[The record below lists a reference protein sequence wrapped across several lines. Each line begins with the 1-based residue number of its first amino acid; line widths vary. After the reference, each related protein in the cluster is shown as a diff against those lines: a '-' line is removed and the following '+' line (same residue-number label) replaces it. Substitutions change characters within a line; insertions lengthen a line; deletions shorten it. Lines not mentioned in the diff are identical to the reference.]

1 MGVRHSPAQRRRLA
15 IKAKRRGVDVGS
27 ENVQGMDE
35 LVEMAGESLSC
46 ELSAWLTD
54 AEGRELA
61 SERLGEV
68 ISDWEAEHGKITAE
82 ELEAARAQLFGW
94 QSSYWTPVS

>member
-1 MGVRHSPAQRRRLA
+1 MRHSSAQQ
-15 IKAKRRGVDVGS
+15 KRSASKTNGRGVDVGS

-35 LVEMAGESLSC
+35 LIDRAGESLSC
-46 ELSAWLTD
+46 ELSAWLAD

-68 ISDWEAEHGKITAE
+68 ISDWEAEHGEITAE

-94 QSSYWTPVS
+94 RSSYWTPVS

>member
-1 MGVRHSPAQRRRLA
+1 MG
-15 IKAKRRGVDVGS
+15 
-27 ENVQGMDE
+27 E
-35 LVEMAGESLSC
+35 LVDKAGESLSC
-46 ELSAWLTD
+46 ELSAWIAD

-82 ELEAARAQLFGW
+82 ELEAARAQLFG
-94 QSSYWTPVS
+94 